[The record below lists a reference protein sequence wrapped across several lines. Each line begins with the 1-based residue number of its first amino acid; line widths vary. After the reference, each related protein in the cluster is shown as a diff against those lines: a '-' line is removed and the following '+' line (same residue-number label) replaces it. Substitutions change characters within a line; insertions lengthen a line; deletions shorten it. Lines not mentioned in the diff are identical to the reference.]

1 MTPQGDPSMV
11 KIIHYLVLGVLA
23 LGAVYYVWTKPP
35 TINPM
40 LDRRGADALAMVQ
53 THRALGYP
61 TILQA
66 MTEHVRS
73 MKERGLNARLG
84 EWRVKQVDG
93 DLYEVRVQLRDRGAS
108 GQWFEREFIWHANL
122 SLKRVNAAS
131 LPADGIT
138 PKPAE
143 TDEPT
148 HQAHRNQIFLVLPKI
163 LFEVWRQRDLY
174 VLILH
179 TDRAAGDREIRIAV
193 TLAGADVELPSVP
206 WTGDDLAGERAFAD
220 RSSCVRTGIVDRKK
234 RTVHVEQ
241 RDPHSVDVDGLAG
254 TRRNLFDFRHR
265 DKLRHAASWIVMRRG
280 DPVLRRMAPELDF
293 DQILWHRR

>member
-1 MTPQGDPSMV
+1 M
-11 KIIHYLVLGVLA
+11 

-93 DLYEVRVQLRDRGAS
+93 DLYEVRIQLRDRGVS

-131 LPADGIT
+131 LAGGRDHSERAGFRQPTEPASPSP
-138 PKPAE
+138 PKP
-143 TDEPT
+143 
-148 HQAHRNQIFLVLPKI
+148 NI
-163 LFEVWRQRDLY
+163 LGP
-174 VLILH
+174 
-179 TDRAAGDREIRIAV
+179 A
-193 TLAGADVELPSVP
+193 
-206 WTGDDLAGERAFAD
+206 
-220 RSSCVRTGIVDRKK
+220 
-234 RTVHVEQ
+234 
-241 RDPHSVDVDGLAG
+241 
-254 TRRNLFDFRHR
+254 
-265 DKLRHAASWIVMRRG
+265 
-280 DPVLRRMAPELDF
+280 
-293 DQILWHRR
+293 